1 VRAPWQAFKADR
13 HMPRPVRD
21 KDRKNPQVLDESLAI
36 KEMNVDITAPRGS
49 EDVWQSSASRQLLS
63 ESCEQLT
70 RVFDLGNLFLRL
82 LVVEPCTQCNQRM
95 ISQRGEMTG
104 FLRISPR
111 NLKTARSVRLQ
122 ISELDGSP

>member
-1 VRAPWQAFKADR
+1 
-13 HMPRPVRD
+13 MPRPVRD

-70 RVFDLGNLFLRL
+70 RVFDLGNLFLEL